1 MKFVL
6 AAILMLVLGDLALTR
21 GANTAM
27 ATHAILRFFHAAG
40 NESRDSIF
48 SH

>member
-21 GANTAM
+21 GENTSM
-27 ATHAILRFFHAAG
+27 ATHAIMRFFHAAG
-40 NESRDSIF
+40 SETRDSVF
-48 SH
+48 TH

>member
-21 GANTAM
+21 GSNTAKV
-27 ATHAILRFFHAAG
+27 THAIMHFFHAAG
-40 NESRDSIF
+40 DETRDSVF
-48 SH
+48 TR